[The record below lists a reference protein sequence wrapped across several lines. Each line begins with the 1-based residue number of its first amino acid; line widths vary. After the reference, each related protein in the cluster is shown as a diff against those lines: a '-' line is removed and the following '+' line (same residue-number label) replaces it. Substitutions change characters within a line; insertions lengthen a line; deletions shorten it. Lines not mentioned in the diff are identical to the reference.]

1 MELAFETKELRAIC
15 ESESEARAHLPG
27 DVVEMLKHRLA
38 DMIAA
43 TTAADLVVGN
53 PRLVLDIGRPHI
65 LVDLCDGYRLVFKS
79 NHINRPGRVLDE
91 TDRSRV
97 TRVKILAVERDRA

>member
-15 ESESEARAHLPG
+15 EIESEARAHLPG

-38 DMIAA
+38 DMRAA
-43 TTAADLVVGN
+43 TSAADLVVGN
-53 PRLVLDIGRPHI
+53 PRLIGDTGHWHI
-65 LVDLCDGYRLVFKS
+65 LVDLCNGYRLVFKS
-79 NHINRPGRVLDE
+79 NHISRPGRVFDE

-97 TRVKILAVERDRA
+97 TRVKILAVERDHA